1 MSLSIEEIQK
11 SFEESMMS
19 MQLQME
25 NERKKYTD
33 QITSLELLNKKKEE
47 EIKQIK
53 ENLLSKKSEDDFG
66 NKLIAE
72 LNGQIRQKE
81 KEISEK
87 NEENQN
93 LNDKISLKNKNI
105 LELEM
110 DKKNLNEKIKILE
123 SQIYMLQKKLNGL
136 EEEKKNMDKKIDE
149 KDKDI
154 EQLNKNIEK
163 IEENNKSLLI
173 YIKDFKEKEELLKKE
188 KEELRINQ
196 EKIREENIRK
206 KENEKDEKNDND
218 NSKEKPKIFEGQE
231 KIIIDLLC
239 EFLLKLNNSQYFI
252 SVFDLLN
259 KSCKQ
264 FEELKFFYK
273 LNSSRHESMNEIL
286 FNFFD
291 SINSY
296 FSIAKNK
303 ATLND
308 FLQQKSFKISKLEKD
323 DIDIIKIINSIKIGK
338 NMKILDIYL
347 KKKEHFFK
355 SKEFTFNLLKEKIL
369 NSQENDYSIKN
380 YGKKEKNE
388 EKRDIFLNITA
399 PPLELEVNFDKLFKQ
414 DYALVKYQVDNVF
427 SKLKELTLQVSK
439 FPIFL
444 LYSLTVNCQN
454 LLKLK
459 IEYIKNKESSEI
471 NKKNIEI
478 MSEICPKLIVY
489 LKEMISFSL
498 INLPLQ
504 TINLPD
510 ISAALKNS
518 KIQKLSLINCF
529 KTKDDLIQ
537 LIPYFSLPNSLK
549 EIDLSNNNL
558 SIPTVL
564 GTTLINYNINKNLTS
579 INFSNCG
586 LNEADIKYITNY
598 IVESNSLL
606 VCDIGKNILSPL
618 SCSTFGYCILKT
630 NSLETLKLNQ
640 CGINGESLLFLFNG
654 KGSKPLK
661 NINLNGNE
669 FGDIG
674 LVSLCAFMK
683 ASPSLESI
691 ELEKCGGTDM
701 GFKSLV
707 NTIQKNNKNKMK
719 YVNFQKNIITD
730 ISLDILKNFN
740 DYFKKKKV
748 VFAIDKKYNDEDN
761 YKYEDIDCV
770 IFN

>member
-87 NEENQN
+87 NEENKN

-206 KENEKDEKNDND
+206 KEHEKDEKNDND

>member
-81 KEISEK
+81 KEISKK

>member
-1 MSLSIEEIQK
+1 
-11 SFEESMMS
+11 
-19 MQLQME
+19 
-25 NERKKYTD
+25 
-33 QITSLELLNKKKEE
+33 
-47 EIKQIK
+47 
-53 ENLLSKKSEDDFG
+53 
-66 NKLIAE
+66 
-72 LNGQIRQKE
+72 
-81 KEISEK
+81 
-87 NEENQN
+87 
-93 LNDKISLKNKNI
+93 
-105 LELEM
+105 
-110 DKKNLNEKIKILE
+110 
-123 SQIYMLQKKLNGL
+123 
-136 EEEKKNMDKKIDE
+136 
-149 KDKDI
+149 
-154 EQLNKNIEK
+154 
-163 IEENNKSLLI
+163 
-173 YIKDFKEKEELLKKE
+173 
-188 KEELRINQ
+188 
-196 EKIREENIRK
+196 
-206 KENEKDEKNDND
+206 
-218 NSKEKPKIFEGQE
+218 
-231 KIIIDLLC
+231 
-239 EFLLKLNNSQYFI
+239 
-252 SVFDLLN
+252 
-259 KSCKQ
+259 
-264 FEELKFFYK
+264 
-273 LNSSRHESMNEIL
+273 
-286 FNFFD
+286 
-291 SINSY
+291 
-296 FSIAKNK
+296 
-303 ATLND
+303 
-308 FLQQKSFKISKLEKD
+308 
-323 DIDIIKIINSIKIGK
+323 
-338 NMKILDIYL
+338 MKILDIYL

>member
-87 NEENQN
+87 NEENKN

>member
-239 EFLLKLNNSQYFI
+239 EFLLILNNSQYFI

>member
-206 KENEKDEKNDND
+206 KEHEKDEKNDND

>member
-196 EKIREENIRK
+196 EKIREKNIRK

-471 NKKNIEI
+471 KKKNIEI

-691 ELEKCGGTDM
+691 ELEKCGGTNM

>member
-87 NEENQN
+87 NEENKN

-338 NMKILDIYL
+338 NMKILDVYL

>member
-87 NEENQN
+87 NEENKN

-196 EKIREENIRK
+196 EKIREKKIRK